1 MGPIKRKQYTLK
13 EKNEAL
19 ELVNKGSKRSVIQAQ
34 FGISSSTLT
43 DWVKAKS
50 TIAAKFISGKGNVK
64 RLTPCQSIDLYLVRT
79 HLTQIY
85 PFDLLIVRNQRRKK
99 HLIPGTKREKMI

>member
-1 MGPIKRKQYTLK
+1 MHIITFLRGRLLIHLS
-13 EKNEAL
+13 AL
-19 ELVNKGSKRSVIQAQ
+19 WIDYLYSFIDNKGNFNNGSILVVTRNTH
-34 FGISSSTLT
+34 GIHL
-43 DWVKAKS
+43 
-50 TIAAKFISGKGNVK
+50 ISEEISM
-64 RLTPCQSIDLYLVRT
+64 LSIDLYIVRT